1 MEVYMSDFPVW
12 SGFGFAPS
20 QVLML
25 PLRKPLHAARR
36 WTEKGK
42 PDTKTFWS
50 LYNEA
55 WPVCEQT
62 EACNMPAV
70 CAAIVGDDEAILYS
84 CAGHAGDEAMQDDE
98 TWLEIEEV
106 QFSDD
111 EEDKA
116 S

>member
-1 MEVYMSDFPVW
+1 
-12 SGFGFAPS
+12 
-20 QVLML
+20 ML
-25 PLRKPLHAARR
+25 PLRKPLHASRS
-36 WTEKGK
+36 WVVKGK

-62 EACNMPAV
+62 QQCNTPAV

-84 CAGHAGDEAMQDDE
+84 CALHAGDEAIQCE

-106 QFSDD
+106 QFGDD
-111 EEDKA
+111 EGEDKA